1 MVQMQ
6 KQQAERMEGLQVGTF
21 EMSFV
26 YSMILNILSSTKFG
40 LLIYTFLTHFHGW
53 NLKIIEYNMNLP
65 DLIINRQVLFNMMM
79 NVPYTTEWRI
89 CLFIRIFISQ
99 WVIKM

>member
-26 YSMILNILSSTKFG
+26 YSMILDILSSTKFE

-53 NLKIIEYNMNLP
+53 NLKIIEYNMNLL
-65 DLIINRQVLFNMMM
+65 DLIIDKCTLTWWWMCRTQQNDVFVYLLEFSFLS
-79 NVPYTTEWRI
+79 E
-89 CLFIRIFISQ
+89 
-99 WVIKM
+99 

>member
-26 YSMILNILSSTKFG
+26 YSMILDILSSTKFE

-53 NLKIIEYNMNLP
+53 NLKIIEYNMNLL
-65 DLIINRQVLFNMMM
+65 DSILDRCTLTWWWMCRTQQNDVFVYLLEFSF
-79 NVPYTTEWRI
+79 
-89 CLFIRIFISQ
+89 LSG
-99 WVIKM
+99 

>member
-21 EMSFV
+21 

-40 LLIYTFLTHFHGW
+40 LLVYTFLTHFHGW
-53 NLKIIEYNMNLP
+53 NLKIIEYMNKL
-65 DLIINRQVLFNMMM
+65 DLIIDKCTLTWWWMCRTQQNDVFVNLLEFSFLS
-79 NVPYTTEWRI
+79 E
-89 CLFIRIFISQ
+89 
-99 WVIKM
+99 

>member
-6 KQQAERMEGLQVGTF
+6 KQQVERMEGLQVGTF

-40 LLIYTFLTHFHGW
+40 LLVYTFFTHFHGW
-53 NLKIIEYNMNLP
+53 NLKIIEYNMNLL
-65 DLIINRQVLFNMMM
+65 DLIIDKC
-79 NVPYTTEWRI
+79 T
-89 CLFIRIFISQ
+89 
-99 WVIKM
+99 

>member
-40 LLIYTFLTHFHGW
+40 LLVYTFLTHFHGW
-53 NLKIIEYNMNLP
+53 NLKIIEYNMNLL
-65 DLIINRQVLFNMMM
+65 DLIIDKCTLTWWWMCCTQQNDVFVYLLEFSFLSE
-79 NVPYTTEWRI
+79 Y
-89 CLFIRIFISQ
+89 
-99 WVIKM
+99 

>member
-26 YSMILNILSSTKFG
+26 NSMILNILSSTKFG
-40 LLIYTFLTHFHGW
+40 LLVYNFFDSLSW
-53 NLKIIEYNMNLP
+53 LKFENN
-65 DLIINRQVLFNMMM
+65 
-79 NVPYTTEWRI
+79 
-89 CLFIRIFISQ
+89 
-99 WVIKM
+99 

>member
-26 YSMILNILSSTKFG
+26 YSMILDILSSTKFE

-53 NLKIIEYNMNLP
+53 NLKIIEYNMNLL
-65 DLIINRQVLFNMMM
+65 DLIIDKC
-79 NVPYTTEWRI
+79 T
-89 CLFIRIFISQ
+89 
-99 WVIKM
+99 

>member
-40 LLIYTFLTHFHGW
+40 LLVYTFLIHFHGW
-53 NLKIIEYNMNLP
+53 NLKIIEYNMNLL
-65 DLIINRQVLFNMMM
+65 DLIIDKCTLTWWWMCRTQQNDVSVYLLEFSF
-79 NVPYTTEWRI
+79 
-89 CLFIRIFISQ
+89 LSG
-99 WVIKM
+99 

>member
-26 YSMILNILSSTKFG
+26 NSMILNILSSTKFG
-40 LLIYTFLTHFHGW
+40 LLIYTFFTHFHG
-53 NLKIIEYNMNLP
+53 
-65 DLIINRQVLFNMMM
+65 
-79 NVPYTTEWRI
+79 
-89 CLFIRIFISQ
+89 
-99 WVIKM
+99 

>member
-21 EMSFV
+21 

-40 LLIYTFLTHFHGW
+40 LLVYTFLTHFHG
-53 NLKIIEYNMNLP
+53 
-65 DLIINRQVLFNMMM
+65 
-79 NVPYTTEWRI
+79 
-89 CLFIRIFISQ
+89 
-99 WVIKM
+99 